1 MSTKSRQVICGGQ
14 IMGADIR
21 ARLLSSGCAKVHS
34 MHTCQCQRRLGR
46 RLPQCRRAQ
55 ATPES
60 PWIPWLP
67 RAVGEWATRRRR
79 AEQVDAKNIQRLP
92 SARII
97 ARLMTTGRETL
108 PKSET
113 IMIAAIESGI
123 PALTSARELI
133 AAFHSMIRRKTVAD
147 LDLWLDRGRDSL
159 VASFINGMVKDI
171 AAVRAAI
178 TLPWSNGQT
187 EG

>member
-1 MSTKSRQVICGGQ
+1 
-14 IMGADIR
+14 
-21 ARLLSSGCAKVHS
+21 
-34 MHTCQCQRRLGR
+34 
-46 RLPQCRRAQ
+46 
-55 ATPES
+55 
-60 PWIPWLP
+60 
-67 RAVGEWATRRRR
+67 
-79 AEQVDAKNIQRLP
+79 
-92 SARII
+92 
-97 ARLMTTGRETL
+97 MTTGRETL

-159 VASFINGMVKDI
+159 VASFINGVVKDI

-187 EG
+187 EGQITKLKLVKR